1 MFLLHCNESSKG
13 RSLIHERINQ
23 GEVMKTH
30 VEIFLVLSLMT
41 VYLGSVVYLFMN
53 KSAILLSLSYSISSM
68 NI

>member
-1 MFLLHCNESSKG
+1 
-13 RSLIHERINQ
+13 
-23 GEVMKTH
+23 MKTH

-53 KSAILLSLSYSISSM
+53 KSVILLSLSYSISSM

>member
-1 MFLLHCNESSKG
+1 MLHCNESSKG

-53 KSAILLSLSYSISSM
+53 KSVILLSLSYSISSM

>member
-1 MFLLHCNESSKG
+1 MLHCNESSKG